1 MTRDVLGKALSIGAV
16 MAALA
21 GSAGRAEA
29 SFAPIA
35 AAGFGFSFNFC
46 LGDGPRRPPPIAQP
60 WRFYGPPPYPAPWY
74 PGVPA
79 YPPPPGPF
87 VPFYPPP
94 PMPRPG
100 NGG

>member
-1 MTRDVLGKALSIGAV
+1 MTRELPGRALVIAAG

-21 GSAGRAEA
+21 GSAERAEA
-29 SFAPIA
+29 SFAPMA
-35 AAGFGFSFNFC
+35 TAGFGFSFNFC
-46 LGDGPRRPPPIAQP
+46 LGDGPRRPPPYAQP

-79 YPPPPGPF
+79 YPPPPGY
-87 VPFYPPP
+87 VYPPYSP
-94 PMPRPG
+94 QPMPRTG